1 MQRARPESD
10 QAKMKIPNELW
21 HDDNHALD
29 SLPRRELAFR
39 LLVDAVQ
46 DYAIFLLSTEGRVLT
61 WNRGAE
67 RIKGYSAD
75 EIIGQHFSVFYTPE
89 ERGAGRPMSL
99 LGQAA
104 ERGRFEDE
112 GWRVRKDGT
121 SFWADVIV
129 TALYDDDGV
138 PYAYAKV
145 TRDLTERRA
154 SEERRRKLLAEQR
167 ARAAAE
173 EALAARE
180 RFLSIASHELKTP
193 IASLRLAAESILH
206 AKAAG
211 RLDDERLQVGLDRI
225 LTASNRL
232 GALVE
237 ELLDLTRLT
246 ADVLPI
252 HRAETDLVGIASEV
266 IARFADAGVG
276 ERIRLIAPSPVV
288 VEADASRI
296 DQVLTNLVDNALK
309 YSEAPSEVEVTIS
322 ELPEAVEITVA
333 DRGMGIDELTA
344 GRMFEAFGRGDA
356 VEHVPGLGLGLHITQ
371 QIVDLHGGTIVAASR
386 DDGAGAI
393 FTVRLPR
400 TGPEAR

>member
-1 MQRARPESD
+1 
-10 QAKMKIPNELW
+10 
-21 HDDNHALD
+21 
-29 SLPRRELAFR
+29 
-39 LLVDAVQ
+39 
-46 DYAIFLLSTEGRVLT
+46 
-61 WNRGAE
+61 
-67 RIKGYSAD
+67 
-75 EIIGQHFSVFYTPE
+75 
-89 ERGAGRPMSL
+89 MSL
-99 LGQAA
+99 LGLAA

-129 TALYDDDGV
+129 TALYDDEGV

-193 IASLRLAAESILH
+193 IASLRLSAESILH
-206 AKAAG
+206 ARAAD
-211 RLDDERLQVGLDRI
+211 RLDDERLQAGLDRI

-252 HRAETDLVGIASEV
+252 HRAETDLVGNASDV
-266 IARFADAGVG
+266 IARFADAGAG

-288 VEADASRI
+288 IQADASRI

-309 YSEAPSEVEVTIS
+309 YSEAPTEVEVTIS
-322 ELPEAVEITVA
+322 ELADVVEIRVA

-344 GRMFEAFGRGDA
+344 SRMFEAFGRGDA
-356 VEHVPGLGLGLHITQ
+356 VEHVPGLGLGLHITE
-371 QIVDLHGGTIVAASR
+371 QIVDLHGGTIVAAAR
-386 DDGAGAI
+386 EDGAGAV
-393 FTVRLPR
+393 FTVQLPR
-400 TGPEAR
+400 IGPETT

>member
-1 MQRARPESD
+1 MT
-10 QAKMKIPNELW
+10 IPNELW
-21 HDDNHALD
+21 HDDNGALD

-89 ERGAGRPMSL
+89 EREAGRPMSL
-99 LGQAA
+99 LGLAA

-206 AKAAG
+206 AKAAD

-309 YSEAPSEVEVTIS
+309 YSEAPTEVEVTIS
-322 ELPEAVEITVA
+322 ELPDAVEITVA

-371 QIVDLHGGTIVAASR
+371 QIVDLHGGTIVAAAR
-386 DDGAGAI
+386 EDGAGAI

-400 TGPEAR
+400 TGPEAA